1 MSHADIVVGL
11 SYGDE
16 GKGATVDFLN
26 PDKVVRFNGGPQAAH
41 NVIANGF
48 HHTFSSL
55 GSGTMQGA
63 PTYIAGTCAIEP
75 NALLNEMHEMSQFE
89 PEVFI
94 HEEALVTTSF
104 HILANLVRN
113 EQNNHGTTGWGFG
126 ETIDFSL
133 RSPHAA
139 IRAADLNKPNVLLDK
154 LHLLINFYHHEGI
167 IARRPEYRYLD
178 NLANFISDQAKQ
190 MTIISNDEFLTA
202 LSDGYI
208 VFEGAQGF
216 MLDEIHGFNPHTTW
230 SDTTPG
236 NARKIINQLGLT
248 DIRTIGCMR
257 TYATRHGNGPM
268 PGEFPYMNIPE
279 NHNLDDGIQGKFRVG
294 YHDEEQLGRAISVV
308 KPDILSVS
316 HYDIFSQIQ
325 GAQPNVP
332 IGIKANGPNRED
344 RSFVPDVTI

>member
-1 MSHADIVVGL
+1 MSRADIVVGL
-11 SYGDE
+11 GYGDE
-16 GKGATVDFLN
+16 SKGATVDFLN

-48 HHTFSSL
+48 HHTFASL

-75 NALLNEMHEMSQFE
+75 NALLSEMDAMVEFE

-126 ETIDFSL
+126 ETVDYSL
-133 RSPHAA
+133 RYPNHA
-139 IRAADLNKPNVLLDK
+139 IRASDLKNRLRLRDK
-154 LHLLINFYHHEGI
+154 IHALANYYVREGM
-167 IARRPEYRYLD
+167 IARRPDYSYMA
-178 NLANFISDQAKQ
+178 NLTNVIYDQAKQ

-216 MLDEIHGFNPHTTW
+216 MLDEVHGFNPHTTW

-236 NARKIINQLGLT
+236 NARKIISQLGLT
-248 DIRTIGCMR
+248 DVRTIGCMR

-268 PGEFPYMNIPE
+268 PGECPYVTLPE
-279 NHNLDDGIQGKFRVG
+279 MHNGDDGIQGKFRVG
-294 YHDEEQLGRAISVV
+294 FHDEEQLNRAISIV

-316 HYDIFSQIQ
+316 HYDIYPEIQ
-325 GAQPNVP
+325 GAQPNVH
-332 IGIKANGPNRED
+332 IGIEATGPNRED
-344 RSFVPDVTI
+344 RYIC